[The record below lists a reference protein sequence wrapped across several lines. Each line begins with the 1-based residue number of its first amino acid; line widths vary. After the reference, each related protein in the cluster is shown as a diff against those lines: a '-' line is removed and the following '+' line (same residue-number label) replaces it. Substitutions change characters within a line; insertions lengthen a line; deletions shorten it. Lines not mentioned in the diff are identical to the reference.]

1 MSHRAAP
8 LVPAAHVLAAAA
20 SGGAGLVAQ
29 RLALSAG
36 DLAAGAGAG
45 ASLVLGLWVAAWA
58 LGAWLAGRS
67 PLAPGPALG
76 ALGLGCSLGALG
88 VGASVGVGGWIWA
101 ACFLCALGQGA
112 FLPALVRGGGASV
125 GTLWAAS
132 LLGGLVTLVGPA
144 EAAAAR
150 AGANGLALV
159 AAAAGLLAGILALV
173 RPEARAVTDRDQDPV
188 GHRDAR
194 TEEHSLSP
202 TEGAALVA
210 VATAWTLVAEAVVLR
225 LAALDLGAMHGDRTA
240 ALAAGLT
247 LLGLGALLLPPLFT
261 PGRRA
266 PAQALG
272 LSALAALAWCAPALH
287 GLSESLGGMRGAL
300 LLGLPL
306 LPLGALVPLVHR
318 EVAGERG
325 RVLGDL
331 LRAEI
336 IGAAL
341 VALPM
346 LWFGT
351 GVLGLQGLLAATLLG
366 ALLLAL
372 RLGARAASLAIASAA
387 AGLLV
392 LGSPSAVSPALSRP
406 EFEVLARAEGR
417 AYAVTVVHDRVRDE
431 RTLLTDAF
439 RATAT
444 GPDYAYMRALGH
456 LPALLHPAPRRAAV
470 LAFGTG
476 TTAGALARHPEVESI
491 DVLELSAEVIEQADH
506 FASVNG
512 DVLQDQR
519 VRVTVG
525 DGRRSLATRPDAFD
539 LITMEPLLPDAPG
552 AVHLYTR
559 GFYELAREALA
570 PGGLLCQWVPPH
582 ALPPE
587 TARAVVDAFA
597 ASFPWTGVF
606 QYGTQWILIGGDACP
621 ALEPDR
627 FGASAALTEVLAPLG
642 LESPAGIAARLVA
655 LGEHLEP
662 VPRPLTDRD
671 PWIVHR
677 PRATGAEILAWL
689 PTNLAWL
696 RGSGRGLPSSWLV
709 QLDGA
714 GHARVEGVAAVR
726 RGREAYEA
734 LRARD
739 AGAASP
745 GSNLGSGR
753 GRDEALA
760 EARTLAPREPALA
773 ALEAELEGVGSVGR
787 GLGLLVGGQ
796 PAEALDPLSRA
807 AELRPRLPLR
817 HLYVALAAEAAGL
830 GDLALAALGKALR
843 LCPPLLETRA
853 GLKASAYAP
862 EAFARL
868 RTRAL
873 ESLEAR

>member
-1 MSHRAAP
+1 MSRPAAP
-8 LVPAAHVLAAAA
+8 LVSAAHVLAAAA

-45 ASLVLGLWVAAWA
+45 AALVLGLWVAAWA
-58 LGAWLAGRS
+58 AGAWLAGRS
-67 PLAPGPALG
+67 ALAPGRALG
-76 ALGLGCSLGALG
+76 ALGLGCSLAALG
-88 VGASVGVGGWIWA
+88 VGVSVGVGGWVWA
-101 ACFLCALGQGA
+101 ACLSCALGQGA

-125 GTLWAAS
+125 GTLWASS
-132 LLGGLVTLVGPA
+132 LLGGLVTLIGPA

-159 AAAAGLLAGILALV
+159 AAAAGLVAAVLALV
-173 RPEARAVTDRDQDPV
+173 RTQAGPGTDGDEDPTGPEDGRALER
-188 GHRDAR
+188 A
-194 TEEHSLSP
+194 LSP
-202 TEGAALVA
+202 GEGAALVA
-210 VATAWTLVAEAVVLR
+210 VATAWTLAAEAVVLR
-225 LAALDLGAMHGDRTA
+225 LGALDLGAMHGDRTA

-247 LLGLGALLLPPLFT
+247 LLGLGALLLPRVFPR
-261 PGRRA
+261 GRRA
-266 PAQALG
+266 PARALA
-272 LSALAALAWCAPALH
+272 LSALAALAWCLPELH

-300 LLGLPL
+300 LLSGPL

-336 IGAAL
+336 VGAAL
-341 VALPM
+341 VALPL

-351 GVLGLQGLLAATLLG
+351 GVLGLQGTLAAVLLG
-366 ALLLAL
+366 ALALAL
-372 RLGARAASLAIASAA
+372 RLGARAAAAAIGAAA
-387 AGLLV
+387 AGLLA
-392 LGSPSAVSPALSRP
+392 LGSPSAATPALSRP
-406 EFEVLARAEGR
+406 EFEVLARADGR

-456 LPALLHPAPRRAAV
+456 LPALLHPAPSRAAV

-476 TTAGALARHPEVESI
+476 TTAGSLAKHPEVESI
-491 DVLELSAEVIEQADH
+491 DVLELSAEVLEQAEH

-512 DVLQDQR
+512 DVLQDPR

-525 DGRRSLATRPDAFD
+525 DGRRSLATRPDSFD

-621 ALEPDR
+621 ALDASR
-627 FGASAALTEVLAPLG
+627 LGANPALAEVLAPLG
-642 LESPAGIAARLVA
+642 LESTAGVAARLVA
-655 LGEHLEP
+655 LGEHLDP

-696 RGSGRGLPSSWLV
+696 REAGRGLPSSWLV
-709 QLDGA
+709 RLDGA

-739 AGAASP
+739 AGASDV
-745 GSNLGSGR
+745 GSRLVSGR
-753 GRDEALA
+753 ARDEALA
-760 EARTLAPREPALA
+760 EARTLAPREPALD
-773 ALEAELEGVGSVGR
+773 ALEAELEGVGSIGR

-807 AELRPRLPLR
+807 AELRPRLPVR

-830 GDLALAALGKALR
+830 GDLALAALGEALR

-868 RTRAL
+868 RSRAL
-873 ESLEAR
+873 ESLGAR